1 MKPNEPEIKVTKI
14 GPRWHCRLLHGYWG
28 TVLDETA
35 CNNSLDIGYCCREM
49 LRMYNK
55 CGNQSAFAK
64 AARARLNQTP
74 HKVTGRIWYKYQL
87 QTMKDKNLSKKV

>member
-1 MKPNEPEIKVTKI
+1 MTPKDPEIKVTKI
-14 GPRWHCRLLHGYWG
+14 GPRWHCRLIHNGKI
-28 TVLDETA
+28 LDETA
-35 CNNSLDIGYCCREM
+35 CSNSLDIGYCCREM

-64 AARARLNQTP
+64 AARERLNQTP

-87 QTMKDKNLSKKV
+87 QTLKAKNLSKKV